1 MHETIIVTPG
11 APSNATLSTSS
22 DIIATIEDNDEGP
35 AITFSLSPASIV
47 EGSTIPAVLTATPS
61 IVSGQEI
68 TLNYSLS
75 GTADDPITFGSE
87 AAEYLISSETL
98 VIPANAASA
107 SIEIVSGLDD
117 TAVEPIETII
127 FEFEQPENATFES
140 GAFVTINLESDDDPV
155 SALTATSSE
164 VEEGGSTQLTI
175 TIDEPSSYELLVPL
189 ELTGDAM
196 FNIDYTTNFDTE
208 GRESVIM
215 TPKSGQDYNSF
226 EALED
231 GRLIFLNGNRIYLFD
246 SELGSDPVQ
255 YYMYDAANNN
265 NNMYFDYLQVSGNT
279 IYLQDDGV
287 IAKIEAS
294 ELTDAT
300 NTSVYPTT
308 LLTNS
313 NANTYFSGS
322 FFVEGEKILYQTNE
336 NWSEYKVYLK
346 DGESDPVELYSG
358 NQYANML
365 FLFNDRVYRAD
376 GQTIYELYNESY
388 DNSISYS
395 NANSFVLMK
404 SYNGIAYFLIQNN
417 NNEREIHRL
426 DIESDIINGLN
437 GNIGS
442 STLVNYQLGEE
453 VNYVKNF
460 TFDSAGNILL
470 YNRVDPNNYWGV
482 YNYQLSPQITIP
494 AGEVSGTF
502 TFAATDDEFY
512 EPTED
517 IIITPGTP
525 ANGTLTNTTP
535 LTIGILDN
543 DTPPEVSFEFSN
555 ENIYEGSEVS
565 VTLTATV
572 DLQSGYEITIPFNMG
587 GEANYNGA
595 PDPSITDEYTL
606 SAQSIVIP
614 PNSTTGSIE
623 ISTYL
628 NDDDLVET
636 IESIIFV
643 FGEIVVADAVV
654 TNDTPTMTL
663 NLISEDFPTID
674 SVPVVSETSV
684 TEGESTSITININS
698 AGSED
703 IYVPIS
709 MSGTAELNVDYAV
722 ETSAEGE
729 ESLLVDVTNNYNL
742 YNQMG
747 VLDDGRIV
755 GLSGSQL
762 TINDPAVATFNTAQL
777 TQSYSYLTVD
787 NNTIY
792 VSTGTQLVQVDL
804 TDISANIVAEEVVL
818 TTPSNEYFE
827 YSPSI
832 SNNTFVFNTYSN
844 QSGNRS
850 TYRKA
855 GDADMQLIYTG
866 TDCCYAP
873 ILFNDKIY
881 QFDYWRVYELV
892 DGELI
897 NQVNFNYGV
906 DRSKIGVYNGEII
919 AMTDSNN
926 GWQPHKIDPVTGAQ
940 TIFGGFSL
948 GEDVVSIQQFT
959 VKSDG
964 NLILLNTL
972 STLQTNGSQET
983 SWGIYSYNFNPVIK
997 IEAGSTSGSL
1007 TINTINDSSF
1017 EPSETINAVVQTP
1030 TNAFI
1035 NENSEL
1041 EITILDNDDAP
1052 EITYALSSETIT
1064 ENSDVDVT
1072 LTATLSEI
1080 TPFEITIPFELYA
1093 EGNSSTAEQD
1103 EFVIVDGATSIV
1115 IPANSES
1122 ASISVSTDEID
1133 DEVVEIMET
1142 IVFTFGDAQIGT
1154 EITEPA
1160 ANESITLFLDSD
1172 DDPVVTSITVSPS
1185 EFGEHEFTNVEATI
1199 SEPASRD
1206 VSINFGLTGTATQ
1219 DLDYSFNFDGQG
1231 AESLVVT
1238 ANGSYNYFDVLDDG
1252 RVVFLNSNQLI
1263 VVDPVTSESITVQ
1276 LQHGYNDLEIN
1287 DGNVYLKDSWRMGK
1301 LNVSNLDSAGS
1312 VSETTLFETPTNH
1325 QMEGTWD
1332 AEGNTVIFATWNTAT
1347 NIRTIYKVID
1357 ENEPEV
1363 LYENPDGFDKLFYF
1377 NDLVYHINGNNL
1389 YILNE
1394 EGVFVQESYIVQNG
1408 CGGYVQSVDVYNGK
1422 VYVMYYDYCT
1432 NMNKVYHL
1440 SLTPVP
1446 YMNSDLVLMYTPVS
1460 YYPSIDYGYSS
1471 DFSFYQG
1478 NLYIQSNLPTDS
1490 SILEYQ
1496 LGAQLR
1502 VLAGETS
1509 ATLVINGIEDDLNA
1523 PGEETDETIDISI
1536 NGANN
1541 ATLDE
1546 SVVDLQAIILNNE
1559 ISFTLVGTSEFDV
1572 LAEEENVF
1580 LGVPDIQ
1587 DASIEWGDYDR
1598 DGDQDFAI
1606 MGRSLVFGRIT
1617 RVYRNDAGV
1626 FNQTPFFFNGV
1637 SIGQLKWVDYNKD
1650 GWIDLIVSGV
1660 NNEEVPS
1667 TTIYQNQDGQN
1678 FVESIDLTL
1687 PNLYKTSMDSADF
1700 DNDGDID
1707 FVINGQTAQ
1716 GEWKKYIYYRDD
1728 LSLVLATN
1736 PSDNQYQFSED
1747 GIDGIIQI
1755 ADIHNDG
1762 DQDIIGVGQ
1771 PFSKVNTLISSEDN
1785 NSNYF
1790 NTWSWGN
1797 LNDPSMTVYGRN
1809 LYFMGEE
1816 NLDYK
1821 FLSVNLDNSDGYASE
1836 LNGVQGLGE
1845 GAIDVADYN
1854 NDGHPDLL
1862 IVGYGDGDETTLLYD
1877 GNSSNSFTLNEDISF
1892 TGFRDAAA
1900 KWIDYDNDGDL
1911 DLFLSG
1917 YGENGNATHL
1927 YRNNLLNKNNN
1938 APEIITNKT
1947 FENLGNGRVRLSWDA
1962 PSDDFTTD
1970 LGYVIRLGTTPG
1982 GTELSNTESNLLT
1995 GERLITKSP
2004 DIFTTSYELSLNPGV
2019 YYWSVQSV
2027 DGGQKGSEFSEE
2039 QSFQLTYEW
2048 KLLNQGGIIDRSI
2061 NPVSEPIV
2069 RLTDI
2074 DADNDMDLVYGS
2086 AAGGATY
2093 IHRLEDRRFNIFSDL
2108 GSVSNITDI
2117 QFMDING
2124 DLVQDILVSEFN
2136 QPGENG
2142 FKLFNSS
2149 SDGYF
2154 GQAFSGLALA
2164 DSKIRLIDI
2173 NNDGIQ
2179 EIIHIGDPNP
2189 EGLGVDLKVNV
2200 YEQSGG
2206 SLIGPLDISDQ
2217 IESYT
2222 EGAFDFGDIDGD
2234 SDIDFVITGLSSTA
2248 LGSKV
2253 YLNETIYTETIAPIF
2268 TETSIEN
2275 FGSVQPFSAYE
2286 STLDF
2291 IDFDNDGDVDIA
2303 LTGSGLTGVM
2313 FKILI
2318 NNGQS
2323 GSALAFTE
2331 LIPTGLT
2338 PVFNAKLEFG
2348 DFNGDGYADVLYS
2361 GNMSGI
2367 GYSTKLAEYDPEA
2380 QTYVDSDF
2388 DLEGI
2393 IKASVAFGDIDGDND
2408 LDFVISGES
2417 PNNNSGQQ
2425 NIIKTYLNV
2434 RNESADVISNSGGS
2448 DFGPGTNLTKNAT
2461 EFIVNEKPSTPDGLY
2476 TNQLGYNEETQTYEI
2491 EFGWSESTDDHTPS
2505 SGLTYA
2511 LKVGTQQG
2519 GQEIMK
2525 VDALPNGY
2533 RMTAGKGN
2541 TEHNVK
2547 WVLNLPDD
2555 TYYWSVQAID
2565 ASYAGSSFSETE
2577 VFNVSGEPTITIS
2590 NPTNNEIFDSGT
2602 TSVDLSFDV
2611 VDFDIQ
2617 SDGSGDGFVNWS
2629 INEVEQD
2636 PIFTDDDINVVVED
2650 SQSYVINMELVNNDG
2665 ESLDQQTSANVSFSV
2680 DGPIEDPA
2688 LELKGIIDFTV
2699 PSGGSDGKAIHLLA
2713 TDDISDLS
2721 IYGIGVANNGGGTD
2735 GEEYT
2740 FPSISVS
2747 SGQHILVA
2755 RTPAVMDAY
2764 MDASAIYD
2772 FVLEASTSIS
2782 HNGDDAIELFYN
2794 AEVIETFGDIDTDGT
2809 GQPWEYLDSWAYKVE
2824 GNWTYG
2830 EVNTTDNTETICD
2843 ASTPYPFVECDTNFN
2858 VTFSVN
2864 TANITVGENGM
2875 YAGGGILGDAT
2886 AYAMSDEDGNGTW
2899 TVTIAMAE
2907 GTTGNYIFLNSP
2919 NDGGDW
2925 GAKEDLA
2932 GQECSDPDNYNDR
2945 ILEAVTADTTLLHC
2959 FGSCETDGTCF
2970 VSNEELLELLES
2982 GSWRSEAET
2991 AGHIGVGPSG
3001 STNAEW
3007 WNANPWDKWETGLYD
3022 DRWSFADGVLT
3033 VDTGDDGAI
3042 FGKKAEIDAA
3052 FPDNTP
3058 YDADNSDN
3066 EYLYYIQDDYTD
3078 TFVADAT
3085 NNTITFATNGNLG
3098 FFTSVAGQEFQI
3110 LETTD
3115 NTIYVRNVGSEGN
3128 AWYHRLTTAEA
3139 LSTVDAM
3146 VLDMRIYPNPS
3157 NGSYVTIQT
3166 PVNGVK
3172 YVEVFDITGKRLINT
3187 SLSADTLDVSSM
3199 SSGVYLVNVT
3209 VNGFKKT
3216 VKLIIR

>member
-1 MHETIIVTPG
+1 MTNILKTAIFLGLTFVNSFSQNITLSVDSNSATEGETITMTATLDAAIDSDVKVPLTITGGATADLDYTTSFASLGEETAVWQTNPSNYDNINVLEDGRQVVLTGSNLLVYNPDDDSTVTVNLPIYSNYLHINGSDVYASTSGSIYKLDLSDFSSVTYTEVLALSNDQSFNYKPSFEGDNILYNIYDSSISSNNRKTFKKEGDNDPVMIYQGNDCCYAPVLFNDISYQVENSSLYKIIDNEFVYVNSLGNINIDVNRIKVFQGNVYASVYDYNDGSDFNVIKKLNFEEGSSDLLAYVVDEAYASFSKFAFNDNGNLLVYTYKQQNTSEYTIFEYQLDPQLKVLAGETSGTITFTTVDDVTDEIDETIIVTPGTPTNATLNDDSAITLNIEDNDDAAVVTFAFSAATLVETNETTGVTLTATATPISAQEITIPLTLSGSASAGEYTVSAESITIPAGSATGSVTILGVDDTDVEVMETIVFTIGILVNGSTEETDITLNLESEDDPEISSIAASPETFEEGLSSTITMTISEASSRDVTIPVTIAGSATADLDFTTSFASLGEEDLVISTGTSGGQYSNFQILEDGRYVFRRYSSQLKVIDPEIGTTYTVSLANSASSIKTVGNTIYSQNSNNISAITIDSAGNITSEETLATPNINQYFSGDWAASGTTVYFQTYHNITGTQRIYSKQGANDAILLAVGNQYQYLFYHSDKLLAYNNNRVYEYKFSLGEFVEIGYVNDYLYDIKSINNKLYVKRILGEIYSISQMNVNSDNVTFGSPLQNVYGDQINQMQDYSVDSSGNLLLYNQETEGEYGVYKYQQDPQLKVLAGETSGTITFTTVDDVTDEIDETIIVTPGTPTNATLNDDSAITLNIEDNDDAAVVTFAFSAATLVETNETTGVTLTATATPISAQEITIPLTLSGSASAGEYTVSAESITIPAGSATGSVTILGVDDTDVEVMETIVFTIGILVNGSTEETDITLNLESEDDPEISSIAASPETFEEGLSSTITMTISEASSRDVTIPVAITGTATADSDYTTSFASLGEETLIKNIANNYNYFDIIEDGRYVFLSGNQLLVYNPSTDQSEQITLDYSYQFLQTSGNTIYSQTGYYNGSTASNEYVINSIDLSDLNNIVETQEVLLAPNTNFEQEFSVESGNILYNTYDSNNSVYQLFKKEGDATPELIHTFTSGNTNYLWGLSPVLVNDRVYLIQTYNSVYELSNGALVQQPQLLNEGEYIDLDNNFINVFDGKVYAKGLANNSAEGYQVYEVDFETGNTTKLNYTLGSQITTVKDFSLSATANLVLLNSNSDQSYGAYSYQLLPEIKVYAGDTVGTINFTIIDDQSDEIDETIIVTPG

-47 EGSTIPAVLTATPS
+47 EGSTIPALLTATPS

-1154 EITEPA
+1154 EITDPA

-1446 YMNSDLVLMYTPVS
+1446 
-1460 YYPSIDYGYSS
+1460 
-1471 DFSFYQG
+1471 
-1478 NLYIQSNLPTDS
+1478 
-1490 SILEYQ
+1490 
-1496 LGAQLR
+1496 
-1502 VLAGETS
+1502 
-1509 ATLVINGIEDDLNA
+1509 GI
-1523 PGEETDETIDISI
+1523 
-1536 NGANN
+1536 
-1541 ATLDE
+1541 
-1546 SVVDLQAIILNNE
+1546 
-1559 ISFTLVGTSEFDV
+1559 
-1572 LAEEENVF
+1572 
-1580 LGVPDIQ
+1580 
-1587 DASIEWGDYDR
+1587 
-1598 DGDQDFAI
+1598 
-1606 MGRSLVFGRIT
+1606 
-1617 RVYRNDAGV
+1617 
-1626 FNQTPFFFNGV
+1626 
-1637 SIGQLKWVDYNKD
+1637 
-1650 GWIDLIVSGV
+1650 
-1660 NNEEVPS
+1660 
-1667 TTIYQNQDGQN
+1667 
-1678 FVESIDLTL
+1678 
-1687 PNLYKTSMDSADF
+1687 
-1700 DNDGDID
+1700 
-1707 FVINGQTAQ
+1707 
-1716 GEWKKYIYYRDD
+1716 
-1728 LSLVLATN
+1728 
-1736 PSDNQYQFSED
+1736 
-1747 GIDGIIQI
+1747 
-1755 ADIHNDG
+1755 
-1762 DQDIIGVGQ
+1762 
-1771 PFSKVNTLISSEDN
+1771 
-1785 NSNYF
+1785 
-1790 NTWSWGN
+1790 
-1797 LNDPSMTVYGRN
+1797 
-1809 LYFMGEE
+1809 
-1816 NLDYK
+1816 
-1821 FLSVNLDNSDGYASE
+1821 
-1836 LNGVQGLGE
+1836 
-1845 GAIDVADYN
+1845 
-1854 NDGHPDLL
+1854 
-1862 IVGYGDGDETTLLYD
+1862 
-1877 GNSSNSFTLNEDISF
+1877 
-1892 TGFRDAAA
+1892 
-1900 KWIDYDNDGDL
+1900 
-1911 DLFLSG
+1911 
-1917 YGENGNATHL
+1917 
-1927 YRNNLLNKNNN
+1927 
-1938 APEIITNKT
+1938 
-1947 FENLGNGRVRLSWDA
+1947 
-1962 PSDDFTTD
+1962 
-1970 LGYVIRLGTTPG
+1970 
-1982 GTELSNTESNLLT
+1982 
-1995 GERLITKSP
+1995 
-2004 DIFTTSYELSLNPGV
+2004 
-2019 YYWSVQSV
+2019 
-2027 DGGQKGSEFSEE
+2027 
-2039 QSFQLTYEW
+2039 
-2048 KLLNQGGIIDRSI
+2048 
-2061 NPVSEPIV
+2061 
-2069 RLTDI
+2069 
-2074 DADNDMDLVYGS
+2074 
-2086 AAGGATY
+2086 
-2093 IHRLEDRRFNIFSDL
+2093 
-2108 GSVSNITDI
+2108 
-2117 QFMDING
+2117 
-2124 DLVQDILVSEFN
+2124 
-2136 QPGENG
+2136 
-2142 FKLFNSS
+2142 
-2149 SDGYF
+2149 
-2154 GQAFSGLALA
+2154 
-2164 DSKIRLIDI
+2164 
-2173 NNDGIQ
+2173 
-2179 EIIHIGDPNP
+2179 
-2189 EGLGVDLKVNV
+2189 
-2200 YEQSGG
+2200 
-2206 SLIGPLDISDQ
+2206 
-2217 IESYT
+2217 
-2222 EGAFDFGDIDGD
+2222 
-2234 SDIDFVITGLSSTA
+2234 
-2248 LGSKV
+2248 
-2253 YLNETIYTETIAPIF
+2253 
-2268 TETSIEN
+2268 
-2275 FGSVQPFSAYE
+2275 
-2286 STLDF
+2286 
-2291 IDFDNDGDVDIA
+2291 
-2303 LTGSGLTGVM
+2303 
-2313 FKILI
+2313 
-2318 NNGQS
+2318 
-2323 GSALAFTE
+2323 
-2331 LIPTGLT
+2331 
-2338 PVFNAKLEFG
+2338 
-2348 DFNGDGYADVLYS
+2348 
-2361 GNMSGI
+2361 
-2367 GYSTKLAEYDPEA
+2367 
-2380 QTYVDSDF
+2380 
-2388 DLEGI
+2388 
-2393 IKASVAFGDIDGDND
+2393 
-2408 LDFVISGES
+2408 
-2417 PNNNSGQQ
+2417 
-2425 NIIKTYLNV
+2425 
-2434 RNESADVISNSGGS
+2434 
-2448 DFGPGTNLTKNAT
+2448 
-2461 EFIVNEKPSTPDGLY
+2461 
-2476 TNQLGYNEETQTYEI
+2476 
-2491 EFGWSESTDDHTPS
+2491 
-2505 SGLTYA
+2505 
-2511 LKVGTQQG
+2511 
-2519 GQEIMK
+2519 
-2525 VDALPNGY
+2525 
-2533 RMTAGKGN
+2533 
-2541 TEHNVK
+2541 
-2547 WVLNLPDD
+2547 
-2555 TYYWSVQAID
+2555 
-2565 ASYAGSSFSETE
+2565 
-2577 VFNVSGEPTITIS
+2577 
-2590 NPTNNEIFDSGT
+2590 
-2602 TSVDLSFDV
+2602 
-2611 VDFDIQ
+2611 
-2617 SDGSGDGFVNWS
+2617 
-2629 INEVEQD
+2629 
-2636 PIFTDDDINVVVED
+2636 
-2650 SQSYVINMELVNNDG
+2650 
-2665 ESLDQQTSANVSFSV
+2665 
-2680 DGPIEDPA
+2680 
-2688 LELKGIIDFTV
+2688 
-2699 PSGGSDGKAIHLLA
+2699 
-2713 TDDISDLS
+2713 
-2721 IYGIGVANNGGGTD
+2721 
-2735 GEEYT
+2735 
-2740 FPSISVS
+2740 
-2747 SGQHILVA
+2747 
-2755 RTPAVMDAY
+2755 
-2764 MDASAIYD
+2764 
-2772 FVLEASTSIS
+2772 
-2782 HNGDDAIELFYN
+2782 
-2794 AEVIETFGDIDTDGT
+2794 
-2809 GQPWEYLDSWAYKVE
+2809 
-2824 GNWTYG
+2824 
-2830 EVNTTDNTETICD
+2830 
-2843 ASTPYPFVECDTNFN
+2843 
-2858 VTFSVN
+2858 
-2864 TANITVGENGM
+2864 
-2875 YAGGGILGDAT
+2875 
-2886 AYAMSDEDGNGTW
+2886 
-2899 TVTIAMAE
+2899 
-2907 GTTGNYIFLNSP
+2907 
-2919 NDGGDW
+2919 
-2925 GAKEDLA
+2925 
-2932 GQECSDPDNYNDR
+2932 
-2945 ILEAVTADTTLLHC
+2945 
-2959 FGSCETDGTCF
+2959 
-2970 VSNEELLELLES
+2970 
-2982 GSWRSEAET
+2982 
-2991 AGHIGVGPSG
+2991 
-3001 STNAEW
+3001 
-3007 WNANPWDKWETGLYD
+3007 
-3022 DRWSFADGVLT
+3022 
-3033 VDTGDDGAI
+3033 
-3042 FGKKAEIDAA
+3042 
-3052 FPDNTP
+3052 
-3058 YDADNSDN
+3058 
-3066 EYLYYIQDDYTD
+3066 
-3078 TFVADAT
+3078 
-3085 NNTITFATNGNLG
+3085 
-3098 FFTSVAGQEFQI
+3098 
-3110 LETTD
+3110 
-3115 NTIYVRNVGSEGN
+3115 
-3128 AWYHRLTTAEA
+3128 
-3139 LSTVDAM
+3139 
-3146 VLDMRIYPNPS
+3146 
-3157 NGSYVTIQT
+3157 
-3166 PVNGVK
+3166 
-3172 YVEVFDITGKRLINT
+3172 
-3187 SLSADTLDVSSM
+3187 
-3199 SSGVYLVNVT
+3199 
-3209 VNGFKKT
+3209 
-3216 VKLIIR
+3216 

>member
-1 MHETIIVTPG
+1 MTNILKTAIFLGLTFVNSFSQNITLSVDSNSATEGETITMTATLDAAIDSDVKVPLTITGGATADLDYTTSFASLGEETAVWQTNPSNYDNINVLEDGRQVVLTGSNLLVYNPDDDSTVTVNLPIYSNYLHINGSDVYASTSGSIYKLDLSDFSSVTYTEVLALSNDQSFNYKPSFEGDNILYNIYDSSISSNNRKTFKKEGDNDPVMIYQGNDCCYAPVLFNDISYQVENSSLYKIIDNEFVYVNSLGNINIDGNRIKVFQGNVYASVYDYNDGSDFNVIKKLNFEEGSSDLLAYVVDEAYASFSKFAFNDNGNLLVYTYKQQNTSEYTIFEYQLDPQLKVLAGETSGTITFTTVDDVTDEIDETIIVTPGTPTNATLNDDSAITLNIEDNDDAAVVTFAFSAATLVETNETTGVTLTATATPISAQEITIPLTLSGSASAGEYTVSAESITIPAGSATGSVTILGVDDTDVEVMETIVFTIGILVNGSTEETDITLNLESEDDPEISSIAASPETFEEGLSSTITMTISEASSRDVTIPVTIAGSATADLDFTTSFASLGEEDLVISTGTSGGQYSNFQILEDGRYVFRRYSSQLKVIDPEIGTTYTVSLANSASSIKTVGNTIYSQNSNNISAITIDSAGNITSEETLATPNINQYFSGDWAASGTTVYFQTYHNITGTQRIYSKQGANDAILLAVGNQYQYLFYHSDKLLAYNNNRVYEYKFSLGEFVEIGYVNDYLYDIKSINNKLYVKRILGEIYSISQMNVNSDNVTFGSPLQNVYGDQINQMQDYSVDSSGNLLLYNQETEGEYGVYKYQQDPQLKVLAGETSGTITFTTVDDVTDEIDETIIVTPGTPTNATLNDDSAITLNIEDNDDAAVVTFAFSAATLVETNETTGVTLTATATPISAQEITIPLTLSGSASAGEYTVSAESITIPAGSATGSVTILGVDDTDVEVMETIVFTIGILVNGSTEETDITLNLESEDDPEISSIAASPETFEEGLSSTITMTISEASSRDVTIPVTITGTATADSDYTTSFASLGEETLIKNIANNYNYFDIIEDGRYVFLSGNQLLVYNPSTDQSEQITLDYSYQFLQTSGNTIYSQTGYYNGSTASNEYVINSIDLSDLNNIVETQEVLLAPNTNFEQEFSVESGNILYNTYDSNNSVYQLFKKEGDATPELIHTFTSGNTNYLWGLSPVLVNDRVYLIQTYNSVYELSNGALVQQPQLLNEGEYIDLDNNFINVFDGKVYAKGLANNSAEGYQVYEVDFETGNTTKLNYTLGSQITTVKDFSLSATANLVLLNSNSDQSYGAYSYQLLPEIKVYAGDTVGTINFTIIDDQSDEIDETIIVTPG

-47 EGSTIPAVLTATPS
+47 EGSTIPALLTATPS

-906 DRSKIGVYNGEII
+906 DRNKIGVYNGEII

-1154 EITEPA
+1154 EITDPA

-1446 YMNSDLVLMYTPVS
+1446 
-1460 YYPSIDYGYSS
+1460 
-1471 DFSFYQG
+1471 
-1478 NLYIQSNLPTDS
+1478 
-1490 SILEYQ
+1490 
-1496 LGAQLR
+1496 
-1502 VLAGETS
+1502 
-1509 ATLVINGIEDDLNA
+1509 GI
-1523 PGEETDETIDISI
+1523 
-1536 NGANN
+1536 
-1541 ATLDE
+1541 
-1546 SVVDLQAIILNNE
+1546 
-1559 ISFTLVGTSEFDV
+1559 
-1572 LAEEENVF
+1572 
-1580 LGVPDIQ
+1580 
-1587 DASIEWGDYDR
+1587 
-1598 DGDQDFAI
+1598 
-1606 MGRSLVFGRIT
+1606 
-1617 RVYRNDAGV
+1617 
-1626 FNQTPFFFNGV
+1626 
-1637 SIGQLKWVDYNKD
+1637 
-1650 GWIDLIVSGV
+1650 
-1660 NNEEVPS
+1660 
-1667 TTIYQNQDGQN
+1667 
-1678 FVESIDLTL
+1678 
-1687 PNLYKTSMDSADF
+1687 
-1700 DNDGDID
+1700 
-1707 FVINGQTAQ
+1707 
-1716 GEWKKYIYYRDD
+1716 
-1728 LSLVLATN
+1728 
-1736 PSDNQYQFSED
+1736 
-1747 GIDGIIQI
+1747 
-1755 ADIHNDG
+1755 
-1762 DQDIIGVGQ
+1762 
-1771 PFSKVNTLISSEDN
+1771 
-1785 NSNYF
+1785 
-1790 NTWSWGN
+1790 
-1797 LNDPSMTVYGRN
+1797 
-1809 LYFMGEE
+1809 
-1816 NLDYK
+1816 
-1821 FLSVNLDNSDGYASE
+1821 
-1836 LNGVQGLGE
+1836 
-1845 GAIDVADYN
+1845 
-1854 NDGHPDLL
+1854 
-1862 IVGYGDGDETTLLYD
+1862 
-1877 GNSSNSFTLNEDISF
+1877 
-1892 TGFRDAAA
+1892 
-1900 KWIDYDNDGDL
+1900 
-1911 DLFLSG
+1911 
-1917 YGENGNATHL
+1917 
-1927 YRNNLLNKNNN
+1927 
-1938 APEIITNKT
+1938 
-1947 FENLGNGRVRLSWDA
+1947 
-1962 PSDDFTTD
+1962 
-1970 LGYVIRLGTTPG
+1970 
-1982 GTELSNTESNLLT
+1982 
-1995 GERLITKSP
+1995 
-2004 DIFTTSYELSLNPGV
+2004 
-2019 YYWSVQSV
+2019 
-2027 DGGQKGSEFSEE
+2027 
-2039 QSFQLTYEW
+2039 
-2048 KLLNQGGIIDRSI
+2048 
-2061 NPVSEPIV
+2061 
-2069 RLTDI
+2069 
-2074 DADNDMDLVYGS
+2074 
-2086 AAGGATY
+2086 
-2093 IHRLEDRRFNIFSDL
+2093 
-2108 GSVSNITDI
+2108 
-2117 QFMDING
+2117 
-2124 DLVQDILVSEFN
+2124 
-2136 QPGENG
+2136 
-2142 FKLFNSS
+2142 
-2149 SDGYF
+2149 
-2154 GQAFSGLALA
+2154 
-2164 DSKIRLIDI
+2164 
-2173 NNDGIQ
+2173 
-2179 EIIHIGDPNP
+2179 
-2189 EGLGVDLKVNV
+2189 
-2200 YEQSGG
+2200 
-2206 SLIGPLDISDQ
+2206 
-2217 IESYT
+2217 
-2222 EGAFDFGDIDGD
+2222 
-2234 SDIDFVITGLSSTA
+2234 
-2248 LGSKV
+2248 
-2253 YLNETIYTETIAPIF
+2253 
-2268 TETSIEN
+2268 
-2275 FGSVQPFSAYE
+2275 
-2286 STLDF
+2286 
-2291 IDFDNDGDVDIA
+2291 
-2303 LTGSGLTGVM
+2303 
-2313 FKILI
+2313 
-2318 NNGQS
+2318 
-2323 GSALAFTE
+2323 
-2331 LIPTGLT
+2331 
-2338 PVFNAKLEFG
+2338 
-2348 DFNGDGYADVLYS
+2348 
-2361 GNMSGI
+2361 
-2367 GYSTKLAEYDPEA
+2367 
-2380 QTYVDSDF
+2380 
-2388 DLEGI
+2388 
-2393 IKASVAFGDIDGDND
+2393 
-2408 LDFVISGES
+2408 
-2417 PNNNSGQQ
+2417 
-2425 NIIKTYLNV
+2425 
-2434 RNESADVISNSGGS
+2434 
-2448 DFGPGTNLTKNAT
+2448 
-2461 EFIVNEKPSTPDGLY
+2461 
-2476 TNQLGYNEETQTYEI
+2476 
-2491 EFGWSESTDDHTPS
+2491 
-2505 SGLTYA
+2505 
-2511 LKVGTQQG
+2511 
-2519 GQEIMK
+2519 
-2525 VDALPNGY
+2525 
-2533 RMTAGKGN
+2533 
-2541 TEHNVK
+2541 
-2547 WVLNLPDD
+2547 
-2555 TYYWSVQAID
+2555 
-2565 ASYAGSSFSETE
+2565 
-2577 VFNVSGEPTITIS
+2577 
-2590 NPTNNEIFDSGT
+2590 
-2602 TSVDLSFDV
+2602 
-2611 VDFDIQ
+2611 
-2617 SDGSGDGFVNWS
+2617 
-2629 INEVEQD
+2629 
-2636 PIFTDDDINVVVED
+2636 
-2650 SQSYVINMELVNNDG
+2650 
-2665 ESLDQQTSANVSFSV
+2665 
-2680 DGPIEDPA
+2680 
-2688 LELKGIIDFTV
+2688 
-2699 PSGGSDGKAIHLLA
+2699 
-2713 TDDISDLS
+2713 
-2721 IYGIGVANNGGGTD
+2721 
-2735 GEEYT
+2735 
-2740 FPSISVS
+2740 
-2747 SGQHILVA
+2747 
-2755 RTPAVMDAY
+2755 
-2764 MDASAIYD
+2764 
-2772 FVLEASTSIS
+2772 
-2782 HNGDDAIELFYN
+2782 
-2794 AEVIETFGDIDTDGT
+2794 
-2809 GQPWEYLDSWAYKVE
+2809 
-2824 GNWTYG
+2824 
-2830 EVNTTDNTETICD
+2830 
-2843 ASTPYPFVECDTNFN
+2843 
-2858 VTFSVN
+2858 
-2864 TANITVGENGM
+2864 
-2875 YAGGGILGDAT
+2875 
-2886 AYAMSDEDGNGTW
+2886 
-2899 TVTIAMAE
+2899 
-2907 GTTGNYIFLNSP
+2907 
-2919 NDGGDW
+2919 
-2925 GAKEDLA
+2925 
-2932 GQECSDPDNYNDR
+2932 
-2945 ILEAVTADTTLLHC
+2945 
-2959 FGSCETDGTCF
+2959 
-2970 VSNEELLELLES
+2970 
-2982 GSWRSEAET
+2982 
-2991 AGHIGVGPSG
+2991 
-3001 STNAEW
+3001 
-3007 WNANPWDKWETGLYD
+3007 
-3022 DRWSFADGVLT
+3022 
-3033 VDTGDDGAI
+3033 
-3042 FGKKAEIDAA
+3042 
-3052 FPDNTP
+3052 
-3058 YDADNSDN
+3058 
-3066 EYLYYIQDDYTD
+3066 
-3078 TFVADAT
+3078 
-3085 NNTITFATNGNLG
+3085 
-3098 FFTSVAGQEFQI
+3098 
-3110 LETTD
+3110 
-3115 NTIYVRNVGSEGN
+3115 
-3128 AWYHRLTTAEA
+3128 
-3139 LSTVDAM
+3139 
-3146 VLDMRIYPNPS
+3146 
-3157 NGSYVTIQT
+3157 
-3166 PVNGVK
+3166 
-3172 YVEVFDITGKRLINT
+3172 
-3187 SLSADTLDVSSM
+3187 
-3199 SSGVYLVNVT
+3199 
-3209 VNGFKKT
+3209 
-3216 VKLIIR
+3216 